1 MSSLERKRE
10 KHSPFT
16 LNPDPLRKTSA
27 EIVTEARHSLR
38 TLRTQ
43 RPFTPRDNHRQLF
56 GETSRTQDSRP
67 PSTFSLYARNFEVP
81 DSRPGSGTRLSPLE
95 HKPRLPVA
103 QDEDP
108 DPISPMALPKP
119 PSDPLELKRGARA
132 RLFRAG
138 SLTTLPPVARPT
150 EVRESVNSVSSPEQ
164 RELSAKGRGRRALY
178 VEPTDR
184 ERRDKD
190 SGGPSKPAPPRTNS
204 VSGLRFHGGVDSSI
218 RPGEGTGA
226 GAGARTELGTE
237 LGNGDRPASQEAEDE
252 SVVWNVKIFP
262 LLQELESIAAGNE
275 WRTEE
280 PLKEEVTGGSEDA
293 VERLCDA
300 CDCLHG
306 ALAEQGM
313 LGRRCRKR
321 AGLLRALFCLIDL
334 NSAQLNLQ
342 LAKLTLELN
351 VSGKNLLNICK
362 LIFKISRSESNDIL
376 FQNNSIIDSLLCV
389 LRCEDVCVSGE
400 AVLYCVG
407 TLKFLSGN
415 SALLRLLLAKD
426 CVGVATLLI
435 QKLHPLSQPDH
446 TQFTIG
452 GHIHVQLTA
461 TLRNLAALPE
471 SRPLFVSHGTLAEL
485 CLVLRHHHG
494 DQDICTNIARVF
506 SKLSSYS
513 ECCLVLAQTPGC
525 YTLFIELLSK
535 HQWKQDLVV
544 RLLFTLGNLT
554 SRSSEA
560 RKQLFTAEGCMSV
573 LLGLYHTYHGRW
585 DPPPAHTPRTPP
597 ARDTSNPCTPF
608 LGWWES
614 KDVLV
619 KLVRVL
625 ANMSIHPAVGP
636 TLAANTDL
644 IHYLLN
650 TLELRSMQES
660 EELLVNVAATIN
672 NLSFYQ
678 EDSSVVRDRGLTV
691 AKLLLKLLL
700 SSSIDG
706 MLEATRVFGNLSQSR
721 EVCDFIIQNNVHQ
734 FMVTLLDSK
743 SPEVCFS
750 ACGVLTNL
758 ALNPPS
764 RTTLTQEGAHTKL
777 ADCLRDF
784 GPVDWQLAGLV
795 CQTLWNLTEE
805 GGTET
810 VMNNQERE
818 ALLEVLTLYLNEED
832 ALQWTSDDIR
842 DFHRLCWELEFLP
855 VAKRLRDRIQTQT
868 D

>member
-16 LNPDPLRKTSA
+16 LNPDPRRKTSA

-67 PSTFSLYARNFEVP
+67 PSTFSLYARNFEAP

-95 HKPRLPVA
+95 H
-103 QDEDP
+103 DP
-108 DPISPMALPKP
+108 DPVSPMALPKP
-119 PSDPLELKRGARA
+119 PSDPLELKRGAVGARA

-138 SLTTLPPVARPT
+138 SLTALPPVARPT
-150 EVRESVNSVSSPEQ
+150 EGKERW
-164 RELSAKGRGRRALY
+164 
-178 VEPTDR
+178 R
-184 ERRDKD
+184 ERKEMK
-190 SGGPSKPAPPRTNS
+190 SEEKE
-204 VSGLRFHGGVDSSI
+204 VYIFFLIMCLSS
-218 RPGEGTGA
+218 
-226 GAGARTELGTE
+226 
-237 LGNGDRPASQEAEDE
+237 
-252 SVVWNVKIFP
+252 
-262 LLQELESIAAGNE
+262 
-275 WRTEE
+275 
-280 PLKEEVTGGSEDA
+280 GGSEDA

-321 AGLLRALFCLIDL
+321 AWLLRALFCLIDL

-461 TLRNLAALPE
+461 TLRNLADLPE

-560 RKQLFTAEGCMSV
+560 RKHLFTAEGCMSV
-573 LLGLYHTYHGRW
+573 LLGLYHTYHGR
-585 DPPPAHTPRTPP
+585 
-597 ARDTSNPCTPF
+597 DTCNPCTPF
-608 LGWWES
+608 LGWWEN

-706 MLEATRVFGNLSQSR
+706 MLEATRVFGNLTQSR

-805 GGTET
+805 GGMET
-810 VMNNQERE
+810 GAPSTMNNQERE
-818 ALLEVLTLYLNEED
+818 ALLEVLTPYLNEED
-832 ALQWTSDDIR
+832 ALQWTSGDDMR

-855 VAKRLRDRIQTQT
+855 VAKSHSMLLPLFSYYPSH
-868 D
+868 

>member
-1 MSSLERKRE
+1 M
-10 KHSPFT
+10 FV
-16 LNPDPLRKTSA
+16 A
-27 EIVTEARHSLR
+27 Y
-38 TLRTQ
+38 Q
-43 RPFTPRDNHRQLF
+43 
-56 GETSRTQDSRP
+56 
-67 PSTFSLYARNFEVP
+67 
-81 DSRPGSGTRLSPLE
+81 
-95 HKPRLPVA
+95 KPRLPVA

-108 DPISPMALPKP
+108 DPVRPMALPKP
-119 PSDPLELKRGARA
+119 PSDPLELKRGAVGARA
-132 RLFRAG
+132 RFLRAG
-138 SLTTLPPVARPT
+138 SLTTLPSVARPT
-150 EVRESVNSVSSPEQ
+150 EVWEIVNSDSSPEQ
-164 RELSAKGRGRRALY
+164 RELSAKGRGRRAPY

-190 SGGPSKPAPPRTNS
+190 SGGPSNPAPPRTNS
-204 VSGLRFHGGVDSSI
+204 VSGLRFPGGVDSSI

-237 LGNGDRPASQEAEDE
+237 LGNRDKSASQAAEDQ

-262 LLQELESIAAGNE
+262 LLQELESIAAG
-275 WRTEE
+275 
-280 PLKEEVTGGSEDA
+280 GSEDA
-293 VERLCDA
+293 VERLCDV

-389 LRCEDVCVSGE
+389 LRCEDVCGSGE

-435 QKLHPLSQPDH
+435 QKLHPLAQPDH
-446 TQFTIG
+446 TQFTIA

-461 TLRNLAALPE
+461 TLRNLADLPE
-471 SRPLFVSHGTLAEL
+471 SRPLFVSHCTLTEL

-513 ECCLVLAQTPGC
+513 ECCLALAQTPGC

-535 HQWKQDLVV
+535 HQRKQDLVV

-560 RKQLFTAEGCMSV
+560 RKHLFTTEGCMSV
-573 LLGLYHTYHGRW
+573 LLGLYHTYHGKW
-585 DPPPAHTPRTPP
+585 DPPPAHTPP
-597 ARDTSNPCTPF
+597 ARDTCNPRTSP
-608 LGWWES
+608 LGWRES

-644 IHYLLN
+644 IHYLLD

-700 SSSIDG
+700 SSSMDG

-721 EVCDFIIQNNVHQ
+721 EVCDFIIQNKVHQ
-734 FMVTLLDSK
+734 FVVTLLDSK

-758 ALNPPS
+758 ALDPPS

-810 VMNNQERE
+810 DPPSTLNNQERE
-818 ALLEVLTLYLNEED
+818 ALLEVLSLYLNEED
-832 ALQWTSDDIR
+832 ALQWTSGDDMR

-855 VAKRLRDRIQTQT
+855 VAQRLRDRIQTQT

>member
-16 LNPDPLRKTSA
+16 LNPDPRRKTSA

-43 RPFTPRDNHRQLF
+43 RPFTPRDDHRQLF
-56 GETSRTQDSRP
+56 GETSRAQDGRP
-67 PSTFSLYARNFEVP
+67 PSTFSLYAWNFEAP

-95 HKPRLPVA
+95 H
-103 QDEDP
+103 DP
-108 DPISPMALPKP
+108 DPVSPMALPKP
-119 PSDPLELKRGARA
+119 PSDPLELKRGAVGARV

-150 EVRESVNSVSSPEQ
+150 EVYIFFLIMCLSS
-164 RELSAKGRGRRALY
+164 
-178 VEPTDR
+178 
-184 ERRDKD
+184 
-190 SGGPSKPAPPRTNS
+190 
-204 VSGLRFHGGVDSSI
+204 
-218 RPGEGTGA
+218 
-226 GAGARTELGTE
+226 
-237 LGNGDRPASQEAEDE
+237 
-252 SVVWNVKIFP
+252 
-262 LLQELESIAAGNE
+262 
-275 WRTEE
+275 
-280 PLKEEVTGGSEDA
+280 GGSEDA

-321 AGLLRALFCLIDL
+321 AGLLRALFCLIDI

-461 TLRNLAALPE
+461 TLRNLADLPE
-471 SRPLFVSHGTLAEL
+471 SRPLFVSHGTLTEL

-525 YTLFIELLSK
+525 FTLFIELLSK

-560 RKQLFTAEGCMSV
+560 RKHLFTAEGCMSV

-585 DPPPAHTPRTPP
+585 DPPP
-597 ARDTSNPCTPF
+597 
-608 LGWWES
+608 S

-636 TLAANTDL
+636 SLAANTDL
-644 IHYLLN
+644 IHYLLD

-700 SSSIDG
+700 SSSMDG

-721 EVCDFIIQNNVHQ
+721 EVCDFIIQNKVHQ
-734 FMVTLLDSK
+734 FVVTLLDSK

-810 VMNNQERE
+810 GPPSTMNNQERE
-818 ALLEVLTLYLNEED
+818 ILCSVFFYED
-832 ALQWTSDDIR
+832 ALQWTSGDDMR
-842 DFHRLCWELEFLP
+842 DFHRLCWEMDFLP
-855 VAKRLRDRIQTQT
+855 VAQRLRDRIQTQT